1 MAPHWQQNPTNIL
14 RVPSGT
20 VLIPIV
26 DTTDTVIKTAAQ
38 QGIFMF
44 GQPVKF
50 VVTGDS
56 PRLIQCGRCHLLGHP
71 TRSPLCKLH
80 PAAAKCYRCGG
91 NHHSDHHDYECKGAH
106 RTPGRCNCT
115 PKCLLCGNIGHHARS
130 RKCPKRGDFAP
141 PRLDSLGTETN
152 PIEVASASPPEVDTQ
167 RPPPL
172 TVASLPTRVA
182 KKGKGKGKKSG
193 TGKGGGNSAAPPS
206 APTNRYELPNAKEAL
221 LAFMS
226 GPEAL
231 ITDWNDPSGDA
242 SQAHFSHISPVPL
255 TVPFDSPCPRDESI
269 TVIDEKQFA
278 TIEDIAECD
287 SLRTHGF
294 TVSEC
299 LAVYDE
305 EEEGWGGLPKFTCER
320 HGLRARFAQK
330 NQLPLSKN
338 DIISR
343 ITAQLPEGFQIEDGV
358 RSLNKKLGGAQ
369 DDDHLTPYHW
379 FHTFFPLNT
388 LITEFPLPDTLEK
401 AIAVLDD
408 DKLDPFE
415 VAEDFDIQMGGDGK
429 GDALLQA
436 IDHPTTPAH
445 LTNLLKTWAEEPN
458 PDSNSTL
465 DEHAFLAHSITLSV
479 DLTSSQ
485 DSSRTA
491 TSVPGVWFWKRLIM
505 NHTLAVD
512 ANFAESSPALAD
524 FLARNHLRT
533 DKIIAGRPASRR
545 LYPEALRLI
554 ADDLAKHPDA
564 NNV

>member
-14 RVPSGT
+14 RVPFAT

-26 DTTDTVIKTAAQ
+26 DTTDTVTKTAAQ
-38 QGIFMF
+38 QGVFMF
-44 GQPVKF
+44 GKQAKF

-56 PRLIQCGRCHLLGHP
+56 PRLIQCRRCHMLGHP

-91 NHHSDHHDYECKGAH
+91 SHHSDHHDYECKGTH

-115 PKCLLCGNIGHHARS
+115 PKCILCGNTGHHARS

-152 PIEVASASPPEVDTQ
+152 PIEITSASPPEVDTQ
-167 RPPPL
+167 RPPL
-172 TVASLPTRVA
+172 TAASLPIRVA
-182 KKGKGKGKKSG
+182 KKGKGKGKKANP
-193 TGKGGGNSAAPPS
+193 GKGGDANTNPPQAPS
-206 APTNRYELPNAKEAL
+206 NRYEIPDAKEAL

-231 ITDWNDPSGDA
+231 ITDWNDPLGDA
-242 SQAHFSHISPVPL
+242 AQANFSHISPVPL
-255 TVPFDSPCPRDESI
+255 TNPLDSPCPRDESI
-269 TVIDEKQFA
+269 TIIKEEQFA
-278 TIEDIAECD
+278 SIEDIAERD

-294 TVSEC
+294 TVSER

-305 EEEGWGGLPKFTCER
+305 EEQGWGGLPKFTCER

-330 NQLPLSKN
+330 NQLPLTKN
-338 DIISR
+338 DIITHV
-343 ITAQLPEGFQIEDGV
+343 TATLPEGFQPEDGI
-358 RSLNKKLGGAQ
+358 RSLNKKLRGSGE
-369 DDDHLTPYHW
+369 DDHLTPYHW

-408 DKLDPFE
+408 NKLDLFE

-445 LTNLLKTWAEEPN
+445 ITNLLKSWAEESDPE
-458 PDSNSTL
+458 SNSTL
-465 DEHAFLAHSITLSV
+465 DEHAFLAHSITLSN
-479 DLTSSQ
+479 DLTTSQ
-485 DSSRTA
+485 DSTRTA

-505 NHTLAVD
+505 NHTLAED

-533 DKIIAGRPASRR
+533 DKIIAGRPATRR
-545 LYPEALRLI
+545 LYPEALRI
-554 ADDLAKHPDA
+554 VADALSKHPDFIH
-564 NNV
+564 V